1 MLNGFNKQKLSFF
14 TGGATRFDKAEDKR
28 LMTSIDVYESDF
40 GTMQVTPNRWIR
52 KANSTSAKRGQ
63 DVLLTRNG
71 FLGSVVLERFQTSKS
86 CTDC

>member
-14 TGGATRFDKAEDKR
+14 TGGATRFDKAEDRR

-52 KANSTSAKRGQ
+52 KSYIQHPLKEDKMFTCLKWIFGQ
-63 DVLLTRNG
+63 LR
-71 FLGSVVLERFQTSKS
+71 S
-86 CTDC
+86 